1 MNTQD
6 IIVTLALSAPG
17 FLTAIV
23 FHEWAHAFCAK
34 KFGDDT
40 AEKMGR
46 LTLNPT
52 AHYDLFGT
60 IIFPLIC
67 VSLGATAIGW
77 AKPVPIDTRNFKQYK
92 KGVFWVSFAGPLSNI
107 VLAFLGSFFQVFLL
121 LKVPDWEYTAIL
133 SKMLSYLIMINV
145 VIGVFN
151 LIPLPPLDGSRMLTP
166 FLSYNATIR
175 YQRVAQYTPFIFLGI
190 MALSFVGIHVLSFI
204 FLPAYW
210 LVDQL
215 RFLFFQ
221 LLQLIG

>member
-1 MNTQD
+1 MNTQE

-23 FHEWAHAFCAK
+23 FHEWAHAFTAK

-40 AEKMGR
+40 ADRMGR
-46 LTLNPT
+46 LTLNPM

-60 IIFPLIC
+60 VLFPLIC

-92 KGVFWVSFAGPLSNI
+92 KGVFWVSFAGPLSNM

-121 LKVPDWEYTAIL
+121 LKFPEWEYTAIL
-133 SKMLSYLIMINV
+133 AKMLSYLIMINV

-151 LIPLPPLDGSRMLTP
+151 LIPLPPLDGSRMLIP
-166 FLSYNATIR
+166 FLSFNATR
-175 YQRVAQYTPFIFLGI
+175 KYEQLAQYTPYIFLGI
-190 MALSFVGIHVLSFI
+190 MALSFMGIHVLSVIFI
-204 FLPAYW
+204 PAYW
-210 LVDQL
+210 VVDQL
-215 RFLFFQ
+215 RLFFFQ
-221 LLQLIG
+221 ILQLI